1 MSVLGFRDP
10 QDNIP
15 GGFPNPDSNNVG
27 IQNSETSPSTSNNT
41 RALSSS
47 NFSPENIL
55 YIFLQIPL
63 YLLSWFLT
71 IAVFMVSGINRFIKL
86 TNFYDNSHRS
96 TDHKSNFNEL
106 LNILSSE
113 SKETMTEDD
122 TTNYNFGS
130 IYNADNSIISEDNL
144 QTSYTGLL
152 NACKKQYKF
161 GFIYLHDSLKDDSMS
176 YVDNIL
182 CTEHFINMV
191 KKYQALMWFGDVT
204 KSEGLQAANN
214 CKVRHFPFLGIV
226 MIKQSN
232 KIEMIA
238 RVEGSLSN
246 YNPKKFE
253 NILKKN
259 QHILIQL
266 IQQQQNIEMQR
277 LIREQQDSRFRNS
290 LRRDQERD
298 RERQTARETEQ
309 REAEIREQNE
319 RIERQQQAQRKRW
332 LSHRL
337 HLLRPEPTGNDNT
350 SRVAI
355 KLNNNERIIRKFD
368 ANVPIEEIYAF
379 VELYQNDMIRQGV
392 TNIPDT
398 IPPENYVHQYNFKL
412 ISPIPSVELQ
422 PEILIKDS
430 SAIFPSG
437 NIIQEDLDSN

>member
-15 GGFPNPDSNNVG
+15 GGFPNPDSNNVR
-27 IQNSETSPSTSNNT
+27 IQDNETSPSNNT
-41 RALSSS
+41 TIRTIIGT
-47 NFSPENIL
+47 NFSATNIL

-63 YLLSWFLT
+63 FLLSWFLT
-71 IAVFMVSGINRFIKL
+71 VTVFTVSGINRFIKL
-86 TNFYDNSHRS
+86 TNFYDSSHRS
-96 TDHKSNFNEL
+96 TDHKSNFSEL

-113 SKETMTEDD
+113 SKETMTAEDS
-122 TTNYNFGS
+122 TRYNFGS
-130 IYNADNSIISEDNL
+130 IYNEDNSIISGENL

-152 NACKKQYKF
+152 NTCKKQYKF
-161 GFIYLHDSLKDDSMS
+161 GFIYLHDSLKDDNMS

-191 KKYQALMWFGDVT
+191 KKHQALMWFGDVT

-214 CKVRHFPFLGIV
+214 CKVRHFPFIGII
-226 MIKQSN
+226 MMKQSN

-253 NILKKN
+253 SILKKN

-277 LIREQQDSRFRNS
+277 LIREQQDSRFRDS

-298 RERQTARETEQ
+298 HERQIVRETEQ
-309 REAEIREQNE
+309 REAEIRAQNE
-319 RIERQQQAQRKRW
+319 RIERQQEEQRNRW

-337 HLLRPEPTGNDNT
+337 HVLRAEPNGNENI

-398 IPPENYVHQYNFKL
+398 IPPENYVHRYNFKL
-412 ISPIPSVELQ
+412 ISPVPRVELQ
-422 PEILIKDS
+422 PETLIKDN

-437 NIIQEDLDSN
+437 NIIQEELDSN